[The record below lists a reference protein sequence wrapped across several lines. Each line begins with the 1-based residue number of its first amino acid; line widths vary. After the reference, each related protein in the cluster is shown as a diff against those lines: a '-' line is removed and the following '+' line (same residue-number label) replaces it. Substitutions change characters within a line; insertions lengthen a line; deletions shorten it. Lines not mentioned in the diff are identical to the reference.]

1 MALSLQ
7 RALAGARS
15 RLARVRVRLTV
26 VATALL
32 AVGLAIAAGVML
44 LVLHQS
50 LLSTADGVTRARA
63 SEITDALRTTPV
75 ASLDAG
81 VLAPTTSIDL
91 IQVVDADGRVLVA
104 TPGDRDVPLA
114 APGAAG
120 STRTLDDARLA
131 GDDDTNYRATARAVS
146 TPEGVVTVIVAAA
159 EGPID
164 RVLLIVAAI
173 VAAVFPLILVMIAVA
188 TYVLSG
194 RTLAPVERIRARVAA
209 ITGSGLDQRVP
220 VPTTRDE
227 IADLAETMN
236 AMLDRLDAAHRRH
249 VQFVGDASHE
259 LRSPLVTLLGLLDL
273 AASRGDGVDQ
283 ATVAQVL
290 LPEARRL
297 HDLIDDLL
305 LLARADEH
313 AAALPMAEVDLD
325 DVVDA
330 DVRRLRAHTSIE
342 VTAVVRA
349 IRVRGD
355 HATLARA
362 VRNLTDNA
370 ARHARST
377 VAITMAQSDDAAWV
391 DVEDDG
397 SGIPAEDRARVV
409 ERFTRL
415 DEARSRGDSGGA
427 GLGLAIV
434 TEIARAHG
442 GSLTLE
448 DSTLGGT
455 RARLR
460 LPLAHSEAP
469 PAQSTA
475 TSR

>member
-1 MALSLQ
+1 MPPPLR
-7 RALAGARS
+7 RAVAAART
-15 RLARVRVRLTV
+15 RIARVRVRLTV

-32 AVGLAIAAGVML
+32 AVGLALAAGVML

-63 SEITDALRTTPV
+63 TEIADAIRTTPI
-75 ASLDAG
+75 AALDAG
-81 VLAPTTSIDL
+81 VLAPTTSVDL
-91 IQVVDADGRVLVA
+91 VQIVDAGGRVLATSPGGSRTPLTSPVA
-104 TPGDRDVPLA
+104 V
-114 APGAAG
+114 G
-120 STRTLDDARLA
+120 STRTLDDAEVP
-131 GDDDTNYRATARAVS
+131 GEDVKFRATARGVS
-146 TPEGVVTVIVAAA
+146 TPNGVVTVIVGAA

-173 VAAVFPLILVMIAVA
+173 VASIFPIILVMIAAA

-194 RTLAPVERIRARVAA
+194 RTLAPVERIRSRVAA

-220 VPTTRDE
+220 VPDTGDE

-236 AMLDRLDAAHRRH
+236 AMLDRLDAAHRRQ

-273 AASRGDGVDQ
+273 AASRGDGVDGT
-283 ATVAQVL
+283 TVAQVL

-305 LLARADEH
+305 LLARSDES
-313 AAALPMAEVDLD
+313 ASLPVTDVDLD

-330 DVRRLRAHTSIE
+330 DVRRLRETSTIA
-342 VTAVVRA
+342 VSAVVRA

-355 HATLARA
+355 RETLARA
-362 VRNLTDNA
+362 LRNLTDNA
-370 ARHARST
+370 VRHARST
-377 VAITMAQSDDAAWV
+377 VRVSMAPGDTEGTARI

-397 SGIPAEDRARVV
+397 PGIPAADRARVI

-415 DEARSRGDSGGA
+415 DAARSRGDAGGS

-434 TEIARAHG
+434 SEIARAHG
-442 GSLTLE
+442 GSLVID
-448 DSTLGGT
+448 DSSLGGT
-455 RARLR
+455 RARVTI
-460 LPLAHSEAP
+460 PVAGGEVD
-469 PAQSTA
+469 QSTA

>member
-1 MALSLQ
+1 MPLPLH
-7 RALAGARS
+7 RVVAGTRT

-63 SEITDALRTTPV
+63 SEIADALRTTP
-75 ASLDAG
+75 AAALGADI
-81 VLAPTTSIDL
+81 LAPTTSVDL
-91 IQVVDADGRVLVA
+91 VQIVDADGGVLVA
-104 TPGDRDVPLA
+104 TPDDRDVPLTR
-114 APGAAG
+114 PLSAG
-120 STRTLDDARLA
+120 STRTLDDAQGPN
-131 GDDDTNYRATARAVS
+131 GDTKYRATVRAVT
-146 TPEGVVTVIVAAA
+146 TPGGVLTVIVGAA

-173 VAAVFPLILVMIAVA
+173 VAAVFPVILVMMAVA

-209 ITGSGLDQRVP
+209 ITGAGLDQRVP
-220 VPTTRDE
+220 VPATRDE
-227 IADLAETMN
+227 IADLAVTMN
-236 AMLDRLDAAHRRH
+236 AMLDRLDASHRRQ

-283 ATVAQVL
+283 DTVAQVL

-305 LLARADEH
+305 LLARSDES
-313 AAALPMAEVDLD
+313 ATPLPMSDVDLD

-330 DVRRLRAHTSIE
+330 DVRRLRDDTPVT
-342 VTAVVRA
+342 VTAEVHA

-355 HATLARA
+355 REALTRA
-362 VRNLTDNA
+362 LRNLTDNA
-370 ARHARST
+370 VRHARTS
-377 VAITMAQSDDAAWV
+377 VRITMSQNYADGVATIDV
-391 DVEDDG
+391 DDDG
-397 SGIPAEDRARVV
+397 PGIPAHDRGRVI
-409 ERFTRL
+409 ERFSRL
-415 DEARSRGDSGGA
+415 DEARSRGDAGGS

-442 GSLTLE
+442 GSLTID
-448 DSTLGGT
+448 DSPLGGT
-455 RARLR
+455 RARLAI
-460 LPLAHSEAP
+460 PAAGIEAG
-469 PAQSTA
+469 QSTA

>member
-1 MALSLQ
+1 MAPPLQ
-7 RALAGARS
+7 RAVTGART

-32 AVGLAIAAGVML
+32 AVGLALAAGVML

-63 SEITDALRTTPV
+63 SEIADALRTTPV

-91 IQVVDADGRVLVA
+91 IQIVAADGRVLVA
-104 TPGDRDVPLA
+104 TPGDRDIPLA
-114 APGAAG
+114 PPGAAG
-120 STRTLDDARLA
+120 STRTLDDARIA
-131 GDDDTNYRATARAVS
+131 GDDDTKYRATARAVS
-146 TPEGVVTVIVAAA
+146 TPSGVVTVIVAAA

-173 VAAVFPLILVMIAVA
+173 VAAVFPLILVMMAAA

-220 VPTTRDE
+220 VPTTQDE

-249 VQFVGDASHE
+249 VRFVGDASHE

-305 LLARADEH
+305 LLARSDEH
-313 AAALPMAEVDLD
+313 TTALPMAEVDLD

-330 DVRRLRAHTSIE
+330 DVRRLRTDTSVD

-362 VRNLTDNA
+362 LRNLTDNA

-377 VAITMAQSDDAAWV
+377 VAVTMAQDDSMAWV

-397 SGIPAEDRARVV
+397 RGIPVEDRVRVV

-415 DEARSRGDSGGA
+415 DEARSRGDAGGA

-434 TEIARAHG
+434 TEIARVHR
-442 GSLTLE
+442 GSLTID
-448 DSTLGGT
+448 DSLLGGT
-455 RARLR
+455 RTRLTI
-460 LPLAHSEAP
+460 PLAEGEVD
-469 PAQSTA
+469 QSTA

>member
-1 MALSLQ
+1 MAPPLSRLV
-7 RALAGARS
+7 AGART
-15 RLARVRVRLTV
+15 RLSGVRVRLTV

-32 AVGLAIAAGVML
+32 AVGLAIAAGIML

-63 SEITDALRTTPV
+63 TEIADAIRAQPV

-91 IQVVDADGRVLVA
+91 VQIVDAGGRVVSA
-104 TPGDRDVPLA
+104 SPGSVRTPLA
-114 APGAAG
+114 RPLSTGT
-120 STRTLDDARLA
+120 TRTLDDAA
-131 GDDDTNYRATARAVS
+131 IPGQDTRYRATVTAVT
-146 TPEGVVTVIVAAA
+146 TPTGVLTVIVGAA

-164 RVLLIVAAI
+164 RVLLIVAAL
-173 VAAVFPLILVMIAVA
+173 VAAIFPVILVMIAVA

-220 VPTTRDE
+220 VPATRDE

-236 AMLDRLDAAHRRH
+236 AMLDRLDESHRRQ
-249 VQFVGDASHE
+249 VGFVGDASHE

-305 LLARADEH
+305 LLARSDEGGTN
-313 AAALPMAEVDLD
+313 LPMTDVDLD

-330 DVRRLRAHTSIE
+330 DVHRLRAQTSIA
-342 VTAVVRA
+342 VTATVRA

-355 HATLARA
+355 RESLARA
-362 VRNLTDNA
+362 LRNLTDNA
-370 ARHARST
+370 VRHARST
-377 VAITMAQSDDAAWV
+377 VRITMAQNEIDGVATV
-391 DVEDDG
+391 DVDDDG
-397 SGIPAEDRARVV
+397 PGIPADDRARVI

-415 DEARSRGDSGGA
+415 DAARSRGDAGGS

-434 TEIARAHG
+434 TEIARVHG
-442 GSLTLE
+442 GSLTID
-448 DSTLGGT
+448 DSPLGGT
-455 RARLR
+455 RARLTI
-460 LPLAHSEAP
+460 PVANDEVG
-469 PAQSTA
+469 QSTA

>member
-1 MALSLQ
+1 MPLPLH
-7 RALAGARS
+7 RVIAGTRT

-63 SEITDALRTTPV
+63 TEIADTLRVTPV
-75 ASLDAG
+75 TSLDAG
-81 VLAPTTSIDL
+81 ILAPTTSVDL
-91 IQVVDADGRVLVA
+91 VQIVDAGGRVLAASPGGGQTPLVRPVTA
-104 TPGDRDVPLA
+104 DTSRTQDDAEIPGD
-114 APGAAG
+114 
-120 STRTLDDARLA
+120 
-131 GDDDTNYRATARAVS
+131 DTKYRATVRSVN
-146 TPEGVVTVIVAAA
+146 TPTGVATVIVGAA
-159 EGPID
+159 EGPVD

-173 VAAVFPLILVMIAVA
+173 VAAVFPVILVMIAVA

-220 VPTTRDE
+220 VPATGDE
-227 IADLAETMN
+227 IADLAVTMN
-236 AMLDRLDAAHRRH
+236 AMLDRLDASHRRQ

-259 LRSPLVTLLGLLDL
+259 LRSPLVPLLGLLDL

-305 LLARADEH
+305 LLARSDET
-313 AAALPMAEVDLD
+313 ASPLPLVDVDLD

-330 DVRRLRAHTSIE
+330 DVRRLRANTPIT
-342 VTAVVRA
+342 VTAEVHA
-349 IRVRGD
+349 IRVLGD
-355 HATLARA
+355 RETLARA
-362 VRNLTDNA
+362 LRNLTDNA
-370 ARHARST
+370 VRHARTS
-377 VAITMAQSDDAAWV
+377 VRITMSQIDIDGAATIDV
-391 DVEDDG
+391 DDDG
-397 SGIPAEDRARVV
+397 PGIPAHDRGRVV

-415 DEARSRGDSGGA
+415 DEARSRGDAGGS

-442 GSLTLE
+442 GSLTID
-448 DSTLGGT
+448 DSPLGGT
-455 RARLR
+455 RARLTI
-460 LPLAHSEAP
+460 PVAGIEAD
-469 PAQSTA
+469 QSTA
-475 TSR
+475 TRR